1 MVSKKIKKS
10 LDKVLKFFRK
20 WEIVMKIVIAAASIF
35 IGSKIVNNYIE
46 TKIELEVA
54 NIVEVQ
60 NQINSKVD
68 VIDNS
73 ITSINNDI
81 DSVNSNIIDIQSDI
95 DVVNSNISSVESNI
109 SNDLNSVNQNIVEIQ
124 NDLDVVNSNISSV
137 ESNISNNIDSL
148 TEIVVSNNNINQFSP
163 TINVDGTG
171 DTPILVLDDII
182 YGNTLFET
190 QYKNCSNGDPN
201 EFVGTP
207 GDVCFGYT
215 YTYITL
221 DSQKVFN
228 LQQGIASIEY
238 QFVVYDKNDDLIIIP
253 GDSNFLGYIDKY
265 NPTIYIN
272 DFSRYFEN
280 DIDRVELIIT
290 IKYYTNIE
298 GTFYTDSLTIS
309 DIRVNQDYVNVF
321 SPAIEFDDR

>member
-1 MVSKKIKKS
+1 
-10 LDKVLKFFRK
+10 
-20 WEIVMKIVIAAASIF
+20 MKIVVAAAAVF
-35 IGSKIVNNYIE
+35 AGSKIVNNYIE

-60 NQINSKVD
+60 NEINSKVD

-81 DSVNSNIIDIQSDI
+81 
-95 DVVNSNISSVESNI
+95 
-109 SNDLNSVNQNIVEIQ
+109 NSVNNNINDIQ
-124 NDLDVVNSNISSV
+124 NDLDVVNSNISNV
-137 ESNISNNIDSL
+137 EANIANDIDNL
-148 TEIVVSNNNINQFSP
+148 TEVIVSNNNINEFSP

-171 DTPILVLDDII
+171 DTPILVLADVIH
-182 YGNTLFET
+182 GTTLFET
-190 QYKNCSNGDPN
+190 QYKNCSSGNPD

-215 YTYITL
+215 YTYISL
-221 DSQKVFN
+221 DSQKVYN

-238 QFVVYDKNDDLIIIP
+238 EFIVYDQDDNLIPIL
-253 GDSNFLGYIDKY
+253 GDSNLVGYIDKY
-265 NPTIYIN
+265 NPTIFIN
-272 DFSRYFEN
+272 DFSRFFEN

-298 GTFYTDSLTIS
+298 GAFYTDSLTIS
-309 DIRVNQDYVNVF
+309 DIRVNQDYVNILN
-321 SPAIEFDDR
+321 PAIEFDDR